1 MKALIAMS
9 GGVDS
14 SVAAALMKEK
24 GYECMGVTMRL
35 FHSEQQRL
43 DPKSCCSVRDVDD
56 AARVAL
62 LLSIPYET
70 KDYSADFSGKVID
83 KFVRTYQCGGT
94 PNPCIDC
101 NRYLKFEK
109 LLEYGLS
116 RDCDVIV
123 TGHYAKVE
131 KDEESGRYILKKAE
145 DLSKDQSYVLFNL
158 SQEQLKYCRFPLGE
172 LNKARAREIAAEYG
186 FVNADKAESQDI
198 CFVPDGDYAKF
209 IEEYTGST
217 YPEGDFVDPEGKVL
231 GRHKGVIHYTIGQRK
246 GLGLAAESPWYVTGI
261 DVADNKVHLSH
272 GEGLFTD
279 SLIAHDINL
288 ISVPRIEGE
297 MRVKAKVRYRQTET
311 PATVTQPDDDTIKVV
326 FDEPQRAV
334 TKGQAVVLYDGD
346 TVVGGGTIA

>member
-62 LLSIPYET
+62 SLSIPYET
-70 KDYSADFSGKVID
+70 KNYSLDFSEKVIN
-83 KFVRTYQCGGT
+83 KFIRTYQCGGT

-116 RDCDVIV
+116 RGCDVIV
-123 TGHYAKVE
+123 TGHYARVG
-131 KDEESGRYILKKAE
+131 KDETSGRYILKKAL
-145 DLSKDQSYVLFNL
+145 DPAKDQSYVLFNL
-158 SQEQLKYCRFPLGE
+158 TQEQLKYCRFPLGE
-172 LNKARAREIAAEYG
+172 LNKAQARQIATQYG
-186 FVNADKAESQDI
+186 FVNANKAESQDI
-198 CFVPDGDYAKF
+198 CFVPDGDYASF
-209 IEEYTGST
+209 IEEQTKT
-217 YPEGDFVDPEGKVL
+217 KYPEGDFVDTEGNVL
-231 GRHKGVIHYTIGQRK
+231 GRHKGIIHYTIGQRK
-246 GLGLAAESPWYVTGI
+246 GLGLAAESPWYVTRI
-261 DVADNKVHLSH
+261 DVADNRVVLSH

-279 SLIAHDINL
+279 SLTAHDINL
-288 ISVPRIEGE
+288 ISVDHIEGQ
-297 MRVKAKVRYRQTET
+297 MRVKAKVRYRQVET
-311 PATVTQPDDDTIKVV
+311 PAIVTQPDEDTLKLV

-334 TKGQAVVLYDGD
+334 TKGQAVVIYDGD